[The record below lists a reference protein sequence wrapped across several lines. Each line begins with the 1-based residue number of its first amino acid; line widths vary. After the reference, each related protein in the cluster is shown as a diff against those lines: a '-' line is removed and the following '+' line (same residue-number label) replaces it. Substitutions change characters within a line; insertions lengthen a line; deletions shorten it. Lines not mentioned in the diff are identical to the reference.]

1 MIQYF
6 KTKLSKNGY
15 NIQLIIDHE
24 KKALKYGF
32 FLGLHDSVT
41 VSKKDIKELRN
52 NAIKA
57 GYEIDD
63 PS

>member
-15 NIQLIIDHE
+15 NLQLIINHE
-24 KKALKYGF
+24 KKTFKYGC

>member
-15 NIQLIIDHE
+15 NLQLILDHD
-24 KKALKYGF
+24 KKTLKYGY

-41 VSKKDIKELRN
+41 VSEKDIKKLRN
-52 NAIKA
+52 DAIKA
-57 GYEIDD
+57 GYQIV
-63 PS
+63 

>member
-24 KKALKYGF
+24 KKAFKYGC

-41 VSKKDIKELRN
+41 VSKKDIQLLHDQIVIYGFKNES
-52 NAIKA
+52 I
-57 GYEIDD
+57 
-63 PS
+63 